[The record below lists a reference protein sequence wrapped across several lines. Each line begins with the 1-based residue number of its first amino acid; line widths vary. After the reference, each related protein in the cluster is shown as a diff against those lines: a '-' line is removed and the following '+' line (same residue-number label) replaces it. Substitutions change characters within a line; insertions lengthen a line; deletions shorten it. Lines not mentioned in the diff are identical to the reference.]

1 VSITLDEF
9 LLRRCNF
16 NFAPHFKKNLKS
28 FQLWESHGAIWQHS
42 VTRLSKIWANT
53 YDEKFTP
60 NKSEDELDFKLI

>member
-1 VSITLDEF
+1 MNFCSGDAIST
-9 LLRRCNF
+9 LRRIL
-16 NFAPHFKKNLKS
+16 KKNLKS